1 MLQDIKTKQ
10 QLANALQ
17 SQYQSSETTS
27 RRTETGVDPGTSS
40 RTKIQS
46 KAMNMASNMGF
57 GSGSGSNASSHED
70 HVIVVDFF
78 DDCDHCLQM
87 NSKLDEYSNWYQNN
101 SKPVD
106 FYKVNIEDKESK
118 SFASDYSVDSIPTTL
133 FFKKGKLV
141 DKVVGA
147 QPAQIKKVLDDD
159 LL

>member
-27 RRTETGVDPGTSS
+27 RKTTTGVDPGTSS

-46 KAMNMASNMGF
+46 KAMDMASNIGL
-57 GSGSGSNASSHED
+57 SSGSNTSNQD

-87 NSKLDEYSNWYQNN
+87 NSKLDEYSNWYQNQ

-106 FYKVNIEDKESK
+106 FYKVNIDDKELK
-118 SFASDYSVDSIPTTL
+118 SFASEYSINSIPTTL

-141 DKVVGA
+141 DKVVGSE
-147 QPAQIKKVLDDD
+147 PAEIKKVLDND

>member
-10 QLANALQ
+10 QLASALQ
-17 SQYQSSETTS
+17 SQYQSSETAS
-27 RRTETGVDPGTSS
+27 RKTATGVDPGTSS

-46 KAMNMASNMGF
+46 KAMDMASNIGL
-57 GSGSGSNASSHED
+57 GSGSNTSNQD

-78 DDCDHCLQM
+78 DDCDHCSQM
-87 NSKLDEYSNWYQNN
+87 NSKLDEYSNWYQNQ

-106 FYKVNIEDKESK
+106 FYKVNIDDKELK
-118 SFASDYSVDSIPTTL
+118 SFASEYSINSIPTTL

-141 DKVVGA
+141 DKVVGSE
-147 QPAQIKKVLDDD
+147 PAEIKKVLDND

>member
-10 QLANALQ
+10 QLASALQ

-27 RRTETGVDPGTSS
+27 RKAATGVDSGTSS

-46 KAMNMASNMGF
+46 KAMDMASNIGL
-57 GSGSGSNASSHED
+57 GSGSNTSNQD

-78 DDCDHCLQM
+78 DDCDHCSQM
-87 NSKLDEYSNWYQNN
+87 NSKLDEYSNWYQNQ

-106 FYKVNIEDKESK
+106 FYKVNIDDKELK
-118 SFASDYSVDSIPTTL
+118 SFASEYSINSIPTTL

-141 DKVVGA
+141 DKVVGSE
-147 QPAQIKKVLDDD
+147 PAEIKKVLDND